1 MAADV
6 GQKRQWC
13 GDGRTAAYCSQRI
26 QWPYSTPLDRE
37 VLGTWVIPN
46 WHLLIPSIALRL
58 VFGIMKSENM
68 LVYHY
73 GAESWHCCKNV
84 FSSLVFQMSFWNEFL
99 SLEILPPLDLHVFNM
114 QTHLYWHS
122 YNDKQTTQ
130 KCTCPLGRAGSG
142 SWSKAQD
149 TNETTSMGIWRKRS
163 GPRDGADGCRFMFT
177 ADDR

>member
-46 WHLLIPSIALRL
+46 WHLLIPSIALRRCIIMVL
-58 VFGIMKSENM
+58 SRDIVAKTCFQVWFFKWVFE
-68 LVYHY
+68 
-73 GAESWHCCKNV
+73 
-84 FSSLVFQMSFWNEFL
+84 MSFWALRSYPLLISMFL
-99 SLEILPPLDLHVFNM
+99 TCRL

-149 TNETTSMGIWRKRS
+149 TNATTSLGIWRKCS